1 MKSQVYAEQGKECCI
16 YLRTEYDIN
25 LDVFVVIRII
35 FLDFLKLCMVSL
47 KNLPACFYN
56 ILSFEMAGAL

>member
-1 MKSQVYAEQGKECCI
+1 MKSQVSAEQGNGCCI
-16 YLRTEYDIN
+16 YLRSDYDIN

-47 KNLPACFYN
+47 KNRPACFYN
-56 ILSFEMAGAL
+56 IWSFEMAGAL

>member
-1 MKSQVYAEQGKECCI
+1 MKSQVSAEQGNGCCI
-16 YLRTEYDIN
+16 YLRRDYDIN
-25 LDVFVVIRII
+25 LDIFVVIRII

-47 KNLPACFYN
+47 KNLSACFYN